1 MQILFRILDK
11 DNERGCARNEHE
23 DIADVIYTDINGVN
37 AFHFLMGYGST
48 AKYR

>member
-11 DNERGCARNEHE
+11 DDELGCAWNEHE
-23 DIADVIYTDINGVN
+23 HIADVIYTDTNDVNG
-37 AFHFLMGYGST
+37 FHMHMGYGST

>member
-11 DNERGCARNEHE
+11 DDERGCARNEHE
-23 DIADVIYTDINGVN
+23 DIADVIYTDTNGVN
-37 AFHFLMGYGST
+37 GFHMQMGHGST